1 MWVRARSLLSKL
13 TLQASVSSTRVFQN
27 VSYTLTSSQNLG
39 ACLSLDLGDGEV
51 VGWQRVGGQCEGKE
65 DGREQWQANPLSTP
79 LTFTHTYSSVS
90 VFTPVARLF
99 SSMGELTERVNV
111 SVLDALPCSQLR
123 VVMERNATLDS
134 PINVTRSEKL
144 WVRSAAKV
152 NCTVSGIDIDISK
165 CCRNF

>member
-165 CCRNF
+165 CCRNL